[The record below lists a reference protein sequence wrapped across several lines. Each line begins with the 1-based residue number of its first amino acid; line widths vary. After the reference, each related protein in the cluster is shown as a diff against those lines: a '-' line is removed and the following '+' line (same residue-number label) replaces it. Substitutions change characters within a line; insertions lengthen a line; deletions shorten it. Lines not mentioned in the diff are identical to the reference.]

1 MIGGFVMENQ
11 ELNLA
16 TLVTVFATEQSA
28 ISFLETK
35 RWPNGPVCPFCDS
48 DKIYSLKAKPESV
61 MPVRLGVHKCAVC
74 RKQFTVRIG
83 TIFEDSHIPLN
94 RWLMAIHLMTSS
106 KKGVSS
112 LQLSRELGITP
123 KSAWFLTHR
132 IREAMAEKPEKGSLC
147 GTVEVDETYVGG
159 KPRKDN
165 AGNPNKK
172 KHKRGRGTDKAP
184 VMALVERNG
193 DAYSK
198 PIKNVDDKTLKG
210 TIKDLVHKESTI
222 MTDEWASY
230 TGIGKDFSG
239 GHGVVKHSDGEFV
252 NGNVFTNTVESYFA
266 LLKRGVMGIFHHVS
280 KWHLH
285 RYCNEFSFRWN
296 YRKVSDGERMVA
308 AIEGVVGKRLT
319 YRPALGYSYSLI
331 C

>member
-1 MIGGFVMENQ
+1 MENQ
-11 ELNLA
+11 DLNLA
-16 TLVTVFATEQSA
+16 TLITVFVDEQSA

-35 RWPNGPVCPFCDS
+35 RWPSGPICPFCDS
-48 DKIYSLKAKPESV
+48 NKVYSLKPKPESV
-61 MPVRLGVHKCAVC
+61 MPVRLGVHKCAEC

-94 RWLMAIHLMTSS
+94 KWLMAIHLMTSS

-132 IREAMAEKPEKGSLC
+132 IREAMTEKSDRNLLK
-147 GTVEVDETYVGG
+147 GTVEVDETYIGG
-159 KPRKDN
+159 KPRKEN

-172 KHKRGRGTDKAP
+172 KHKRGRGTDNAP

-193 DAYSK
+193 KGYSK
-198 PIKNVDDKTLKG
+198 PIKNVDGKTLKG
-210 TIKDLVHKESTI
+210 NIKRMVNKDSTI
-222 MTDEWASY
+222 MTDEWKSY
-230 TGIGKDFSG
+230 IGIGKDFSG
-239 GHGVVKHSDGEFV
+239 GHYVVKHSDGEFV
-252 NGNVFTNTVESYFA
+252 RGNIFTNTVESYFA
-266 LLKRGVMGIFHHVS
+266 LLKRGVMGIFHYVS

-296 YRKVSDGERMVA
+296 YRKVTDGERMIA
-308 AIEGVVGKRLT
+308 AIKGVVGKRLT
-319 YRPALGYSYSLI
+319 YRSVSKHCHSLVS
-331 C
+331 